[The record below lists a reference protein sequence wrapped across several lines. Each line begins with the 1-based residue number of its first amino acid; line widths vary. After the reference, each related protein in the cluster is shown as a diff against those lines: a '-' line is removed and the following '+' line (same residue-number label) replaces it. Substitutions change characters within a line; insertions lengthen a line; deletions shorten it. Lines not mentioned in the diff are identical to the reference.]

1 VYPISIDHREPVGE
15 PASAPLAA
23 HRIARLGALDAA
35 SLCHVRLRRRLFLP
49 RDAGG
54 LRRGLRLKRDGPAYD
69 WNGPHPVQP
78 MVRDGRLIRLR
89 SGAHGRA
96 LSCRRLHDKAV
107 TATPQQMAATTTAKR
122 GSRWMLNGSRSSVI
136 AWEADRPCESAF
148 RWRAH
153 FRFGEPVI
161 SVATDWAFWG
171 HVSDSSARVGRSS
184 HSTQNRR
191 KLPYFPQFVRA
202 IDHAMVADQFLG
214 EVGRRMP
221 VNERVRSA
229 SRFNATMRAAILI
242 LAD

>member
-1 VYPISIDHREPVGE
+1 MALA
-15 PASAPLAA
+15 PASSLGRPTGLANQ
-23 HRIARLGALDAA
+23 RSD
-35 SLCHVRLRRRLFLP
+35 
-49 RDAGG
+49 GG
-54 LRRGLRLKRDGPAYD
+54 L
-69 WNGPHPVQP
+69 
-78 MVRDGRLIRLR
+78 
-89 SGAHGRA
+89 
-96 LSCRRLHDKAV
+96 
-107 TATPQQMAATTTAKR
+107 T
-122 GSRWMLNGSRSSVI
+122 
-136 AWEADRPCESAF
+136 
-148 RWRAH
+148 